1 MTNGS
6 ITHFSWGV
14 FKTMG
19 CKRESF
25 TLRAHDKDISK
36 LVPRSTHVQ
45 QRHWLAVIEVH
56 VILEFLGNL
65 KFILEPKKGA
75 FQNS

>member
-1 MTNGS
+1 MTNGG

-56 VILEFLGNL
+56 AILEFQANFRVISELQNL
-65 KFILEPKKGA
+65 
-75 FQNS
+75 

>member
-1 MTNGS
+1 MTNGG
-6 ITHFSWGV
+6 ITHFSRGV

-36 LVPRSTHVQ
+36 LVPRSTHVL
-45 QRHWLAVIEVH
+45 QRHWLADIEVH
-56 VILEFLGNL
+56 AILEFQAH
-65 KFILEPKKGA
+65 FRTE
-75 FQNS
+75 QD